1 MGKSKSLLLSCVPVL
16 AVGCGGAWSWVPI
29 LIDLGFV
36 CSAGNKKSK
45 ARGAAGDVDL
55 LDSSDADSVGS
66 SSTALSDLSISYA
79 TENVNSH
86 EFVLDKYIDAL
97 YEKRWTFRSYHFFIL
112 LSITSDLQ
120 AAVYVQYIL

>member
-1 MGKSKSLLLSCVPVL
+1 MLLLSFQL
-16 AVGCGGAWSWVPI
+16 IRLWGSDSDWFWGGASSS
-29 LIDLGFV
+29 G
-36 CSAGNKKSK
+36 KKSK
-45 ARGAAGDVDL
+45 ARGAGGDDL

-97 YEKRWTFRSYHFFIL
+97 YEKRWGSSVAFLYLCHH
-112 LSITSDLQ
+112 LQ
-120 AAVYVQYIL
+120 QSMPNVCYANRWVVTGVVW

>member
-1 MGKSKSLLLSCVPVL
+1 MISGGLSSS
-16 AVGCGGAWSWVPI
+16 G
-29 LIDLGFV
+29 
-36 CSAGNKKSK
+36 KKSK
-45 ARGAAGDVDL
+45 VRGGGGDDL

-97 YEKRWTFRSYHFFIL
+97 YEKRLSSIAFLYLCYH
-112 LSITSDLQ
+112 LQ
-120 AAVYVQYIL
+120 QSMPNVCYANRWVVTGVVW